1 MHSYHR
7 TGDTAARDIAN
18 AGQALAVYP
27 WLRMFMLVPAVLAY
41 SWQRSQAQ
49 QDQNALFRVRQHN
62 LAGPLLL
69 PGVGFRVCGIQC
81 NTSGIVERGAS
92 KSASV

>member
-7 TGDTAARDIAN
+7 TGDTAARDMAN
-18 AGQALAVYP
+18 AGRTLAVYP

-49 QDQNALFRVRQHN
+49 QDQNALFRARRHN

-69 PGVGFRVCGIQC
+69 PGVVQPFVNHFLVPGMVK
-81 NTSGIVERGAS
+81 NLVL
-92 KSASV
+92 